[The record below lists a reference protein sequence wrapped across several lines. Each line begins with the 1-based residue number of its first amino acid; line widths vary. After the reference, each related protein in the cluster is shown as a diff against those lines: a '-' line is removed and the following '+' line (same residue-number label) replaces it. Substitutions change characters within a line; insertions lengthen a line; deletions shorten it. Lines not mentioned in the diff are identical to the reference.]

1 MKKTFGILA
10 HVDAGKT
17 TFSEQLLYH
26 TNAIRVR
33 GRVDHKDTFLD
44 SHEIEKERGITI
56 FSEQAVFDYKK
67 DTYYLID
74 TPGHIDFSADMERM
88 IEVLDFAILL
98 ISGTQGIQSHTDTI
112 WKLLKEYHIP
122 TFLFINKMDIETTD
136 KHHIIKQ
143 VKEEL
148 SEHIVLFENR
158 IKITDKNNFFLEETL
173 KEEIAEKDDELLELY
188 LETEEEID
196 WAKWTSNLIK
206 EEKLVP
212 CMMGSALTD
221 TGIKEFFEFFHLLT
235 TTEYEKEEEKDFSAR
250 IYKVRYNKQR
260 ERITFLKVLSG
271 TLRIKDEISIL
282 NQENELCKE
291 KVNQIQII
299 HGNKNINVNQVSAGA
314 LCAVSGLHIPMP
326 GDGIGTRKEAITFQM
341 VPTLKVRVL
350 FEHTIPVQDMLS
362 AFQILEEE
370 EPMLSVIWKN
380 AVKELHISIMGVMQL
395 EILKAIVMERFGY
408 PIEFA
413 APEVLYLETIE
424 DSVMGYGHF
433 EPLRHYAEVAL
444 LLEPQKNGTGIS
456 CESDCHVDKLA
467 LNYQNLILTH
477 IMERKHRGVLIG
489 APITDIKITLK
500 MGISHIKHTEG
511 GDFREATYRAI
522 RQGLEKA
529 KNIILEPIYEFT
541 ISVGLDEIGRVL
553 SDITKLSGKF
563 ENPVMYEN
571 KAIIKGTGP
580 VATFFNYNI
589 ELLSFTKGTGSIYVK
604 FAGYQKCHNQEE
616 VIQKRQYQKDADI
629 EYTSSSVFCAKGTSF
644 LVKWDEAEK
653 YMHSLKK

>member
-26 TNAIRVR
+26 TKAIRVR
-33 GRVDHKDTFLD
+33 GRVDHKNTFLD
-44 SHEIEKERGITI
+44 SHEIEKQRGITI

-67 DTYYLID
+67 DMYYLID
-74 TPGHIDFSADMERM
+74 TPGHIDFSAEMERM
-88 IEVLDFAILL
+88 IEVLDFAVLL

-112 WKLLKEYHIP
+112 WRLLKEYHIP

-136 KHHIIKQ
+136 KSNIVKQ

-148 SEHIVLFENR
+148 SENIVLFENR
-158 IKITDKNNFFLEETL
+158 IKIESENGFSLEETL
-173 KEEIAEKDDELLELY
+173 KEEIAEKEDKLLELY
-188 LETEEEID
+188 LEAEEKID
-196 WAKWTSNLIK
+196 WTRWISNLIK

-212 CMMGSALTD
+212 CMLGSALMD
-221 TGIKEFFEFFHLLT
+221 AGIKEFFELFHLFT

-250 IYKVRYNKQR
+250 VYKVRYNKQR

-271 TLRIKDEISIL
+271 ALHIKDEISIL
-282 NQENELCKE
+282 NTENKLCKE

-299 HGNKNINVNQVSAGA
+299 HGNKNISVNQVKAGE
-314 LCAVSGLHIPMP
+314 LCAIRGLYTPIP
-326 GDGIGTRKEAITFQM
+326 GNGIGAIKEAVTFQM

-350 FEHTIPVQDMLS
+350 LNHDISIQEMLS
-362 AFQILEEE
+362 IFRILEEE
-370 EPMLSVIWKN
+370 EPMLSVIWES
-380 AVKELHISIMGVMQL
+380 AIEELHISIMGIMQL
-395 EILKAIVMERFGY
+395 EILKVIVMERFGY
-408 PIEFA
+408 SIEFA
-413 APEVLYLETIE
+413 TPEVLYLETIE
-424 DSVMGYGHF
+424 EPVMGYGHF

-444 LLEPQKNGTGIS
+444 LLEPQKNGLGIS
-456 CESDCHVDKLA
+456 CESDCHVDQLA

-477 IMERKHRGVLIG
+477 IMERKHRGILIG
-489 APITDIKITLK
+489 APITDIKFILK

-541 ISVGLDEIGRVL
+541 ISVGLDDIGKVL
-553 SDITKLSGKF
+553 SDITKLSGEF
-563 ENPVMYEN
+563 ESPIIQEN
-571 KAIIKGTGP
+571 KAIIKGKGP
-580 VATFFNYNI
+580 VATFLNYHI
-589 ELLSFTKGTGSIYVK
+589 ELLSFTKGTGCIYFR

-644 LVKWDEAEK
+644 FVKWDEAEQ